1 MQPLH
6 LAIELWRSWAS
17 SPAAARDDTHKDSPD
32 AVGNWTWHGTTPHT
46 MEADVYRQG
55 YDQGGRPDIHDP
67 IGGEKIYRAT
77 DTYPAGSYDG
87 KTETT
92 VLCTGDGGADY

>member
-1 MQPLH
+1 MARH
-6 LAIELWRSWAS
+6 YAS
-17 SPAAARDDTHKDSPD
+17 H
-32 AVGNWTWHGTTPHT
+32 